1 MTPQPLTLEQLT
13 QAHNLAVLAPELS
26 LTLFALAVLLAGAFF
41 QDAAQRR
48 LLPLL
53 ALCGV
58 AVAAAGTAALW
69 NKNQVFGPP
78 ESAVYVADNFAL
90 FFKWIFLIGLGVA
103 ILISGRF
110 LDPRSG
116 DSHTV
121 IGEYYG
127 LMMLSTVGMMFVSG
141 GRDLLVMFLGIETL
155 SIALY
160 VLVGFARRRLMSN
173 EAALKYFLL
182 GAFASGFL
190 LYGIAL
196 VYYAVGSTAFPQIA
210 QVVSGGPTRSPQIS
224 PTILYLGLAL
234 LIIGLSFKAAL
245 VPFHQWTPDVYEGA
259 PTPVTAFM
267 AVGAKA
273 AAFAA
278 LLRVLPGAFGAVSA
292 LWHPILLAIA
302 VLTMSVGNIVAI
314 AQDSLK
320 RMLAYSSVAHA
331 GYLLMGVLAAASAN
345 RQIPPQPDAAQNATA
360 GVMFYL
366 VAYALM
372 NMGAFAILVY
382 LENARTDNVVAS
394 EVARTGTDSTVG
406 GEDANIRVDE
416 LNGLAWRE
424 PLAAAAM
431 TVFLLS
437 LAGIPPTAGFFGK
450 LYIFREAM
458 GQGLL
463 GLVLVGVLNTVISV
477 YYYLRP
483 VVAMYS
489 QQPGAADA
497 PLVSSEGTL
506 GTVAGTASV
515 GTAGALRAAPFSISV
530 TLAIMLCAVAVIA
543 MVMLQAVVFPWA
555 HEASAI
561 QTSASQVGRL

>member
-1 MTPQPLTLEQLT
+1 MTPQQPLTLEQLT

-41 QDAAQRR
+41 PDAAQRR

-78 ESAVYVADNFAL
+78 DSAVYVADNFAL

-160 VLVGFARRRLMSN
+160 VLAGFARRRLMSN

-210 QVVSGGPTRSPQIS
+210 EVVAGGPTRSPQIS

-234 LIIGLSFKAAL
+234 LVIGLSFKAAL

-314 AQDSLK
+314 TQDSLK

-345 RQIPPQPDAAQNATA
+345 RQIPPQSDAAQNATA

-382 LENARTDNVVAS
+382 LENARANNAVAS
-394 EVARTGTDSTVG
+394 EIARTGSDSADS
-406 GEDANIRVDE
+406 EDANIRVDE

-489 QQPGAADA
+489 QPSGAADA
-497 PLVSSEGTL
+497 PLVSSEGAL
-506 GTVAGTASV
+506 GAAGTGA
-515 GTAGALRAAPFSISV
+515 AGALRATSFSLSV
-530 TLAIMLCAVAVIA
+530 TLAIVLCAVAVIA
-543 MVMLQAVVFPWA
+543 MVVLQAVVFPWA

-561 QTSASQVGRL
+561 QASSQVTRL